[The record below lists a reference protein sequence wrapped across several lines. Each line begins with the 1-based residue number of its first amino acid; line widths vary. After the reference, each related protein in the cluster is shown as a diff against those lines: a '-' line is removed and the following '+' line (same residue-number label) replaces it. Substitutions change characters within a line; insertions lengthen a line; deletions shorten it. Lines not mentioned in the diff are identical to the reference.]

1 MSQVEGVGEVKVILM
16 NGEDENSQ
24 GFYNS
29 GKEKVTGVLIAAQ
42 GADNSVVSRNIVEA
56 VMALFEVEAHRIRIM
71 TMK

>member
-16 NGEDENSQ
+16 TGEDENSQ
-24 GFYNS
+24 GFYSS

-56 VMALFEVEAHRIRIM
+56 VMALFEVEAHRIRVM